1 MMSTQFDPSTALSRG
16 QRTVLTLAVMLVA
29 IIEVLDMTIV
39 NVALP
44 PMMGSLSANSDQ
56 ITWVLT
62 SYIVSAAIFMPLTGF
77 LVARLGRKRLLL
89 LNIMGF
95 LLTSVLC
102 GLAVNLLQMVVFRTL
117 QGIFGAALVP
127 LSQLIL
133 NGAYP
138 AEKRG
143 QAMAI
148 WGMGIMA
155 APVLGPTLGGY
166 ITDSLNWRWIFYLN
180 VPVCLLAFFLCLRV
194 VSETPTQKQKIDWL
208 GMFLMATGIGCLQ
221 IFLDR
226 GNGEN
231 WFESKQITAYCII
244 CLFCL
249 GLFILRGLKKSDNII
264 NLRIFADRNF
274 SSSCLLITAY
284 CASFFGIIALQS
296 LMLEN
301 LMNYPTV
308 TAGELMAPRGI
319 ASFFSMA
326 LVANL
331 ISRIDPRKIIAL
343 GLLLSLLGTY
353 AMTYFSLNSSTWFIV
368 WTSIVQGFGMGM
380 FFVPLSTVA
389 FNSLPKQQAAE
400 ASGLFSFGRSLG
412 QSIGISIYSTI
423 LSRENQ
429 TNWNRLVGHVNEFNP
444 HFQAWLAKVQ
454 TLLPKPAIWQV
465 LTGQISKQAGMIAF
479 IDCYFAASLTILAS
493 FLLLLIMDK
502 PKKVSTSLDI
512 H

>member
-1 MMSTQFDPSTALSRG
+1 MQTTFDNPNALSSTQRLLITI
-16 QRTVLTLAVMLVA
+16 AVMLVA

-44 PMMGSLSANSDQ
+44 PMMGSLGANSEQ

-77 LVARLGRKRLLL
+77 LVNRLGRKRLLL
-89 LNIMGF
+89 LNIIGF
-95 LLTSVLC
+95 LISSMLC
-102 GLAVNLLQMVVFRTL
+102 GMSVNLLQIIVFRTL
-117 QGIFGAALVP
+117 QGIFGASLVP

-133 NGAYP
+133 GAVYP
-138 AEKRG
+138 PEKRG

-166 ITDSLNWRWIFYLN
+166 ITESLTWRWIFYIN
-180 VPVCLLAFFLCLRV
+180 APVCLIAFFLCLRV
-194 VSETPTQKQKIDWL
+194 ITESPTQKQRIDWL
-208 GMFLMATGIGCLQ
+208 GMGLMTVGVGCLQ

-231 WFESKQITAYCII
+231 WFESKQIIAYFITT
-244 CLFCL
+244 LVAL
-249 GLFILRGLKKSDNII
+249 TLFIYRGVKNPHNII
-264 NLRIFADRNF
+264 KLQLFTDRNF
-274 SSSCLLITAY
+274 ATSCLMMTAY

-301 LMNYPTV
+301 LMGYPTV

-326 LVANL
+326 AVAKL
-331 ISRIDPRKIIAL
+331 ITRIDPRKIIAF
-343 GLLLSLLGTY
+343 GLALSVIGTY
-353 AMTYFSLNSSTWFIV
+353 AMVYFSLESSVSFII
-368 WTSIVQGFGMGM
+368 WTSAVQGFGMGM
-380 FFVPLSTVA
+380 FFVPLSTIA
-389 FNSLPKQQAAE
+389 FATLPRQDAAE
-400 ASGLFSFGRSLG
+400 AAGLFSFGRSIG

-429 TNWNRLVGHVNEFNP
+429 INWNRLAGHANEFNAN
-444 HFQAWLAKVQ
+444 FQAWKAKVSMILPDS
-454 TLLPKPAIWQV
+454 TLWQV
-465 LTGQISKQAGMIAF
+465 LAGQVSKQAGMISF
-479 IDCYFAASLTILAS
+479 IDCYWAATVSVIAMFI
-493 FLLLLIMDK
+493 FLPLMDR
-502 PKKVSTSLDI
+502 PKKTQAALDI

>member
-1 MMSTQFDPSTALSRG
+1 MQPKFDNPADISSS
-16 QRTVLTLAVMLVA
+16 QRIVITIAVMLVA

-44 PMMGSLSANSDQ
+44 PMMGSLSASSDQ

-62 SYIVSAAIFMPLTGF
+62 SYIVSAAVFMPLTGF
-77 LVARLGRKRLLL
+77 LVARFGRKRLLL
-89 LNIMGF
+89 LNIVGF
-95 LLTSVLC
+95 LIASVLC
-102 GLAVNLLQMVVFRTL
+102 GMSVNLVQMVIFRTL

-133 NGAYP
+133 NSSYP
-138 AEKRG
+138 PEKRG

-166 ITDSLNWRWIFYLN
+166 ITDTLNWRWIFYIN
-180 VPVCLLAFFLCLRV
+180 IPVCLLAFFMCLRV
-194 VSETPTQKQKIDWL
+194 INETPSQKQTIDWL
-208 GMFLMATGIGCLQ
+208 GMILMATGIGCLQ

-231 WFESKQITAYCII
+231 WFESKQILAYCII
-244 CLFCL
+244 SVISLA
-249 GLFILRGLKKSDNII
+249 LFIIRGLKKPDNII
-264 NLRIFADRNF
+264 NLKIFADRNF
-274 SSSCLLITAY
+274 ASSCLMITVY

-301 LMNYPTV
+301 LMGYPTV

-326 LVANL
+326 MVANL
-331 ISRIDPRKIIAL
+331 ITRFDPRKIIAV
-343 GLLLSLLGTY
+343 GLALSLLGTY
-353 AMTYFSLNSSTWFIV
+353 AMTYFSLESSTDFII
-368 WTSIVQGFGMGM
+368 WSSIVQGFGMGL
-380 FFVPLSTVA
+380 FFVPLSTIA
-389 FNSLPKQQAAE
+389 FTSLSRDYAAE

-423 LSRENQ
+423 LSRETQ
-429 TNWNRLVGHVNEFNP
+429 INWNHLIGRINEYNSIF
-444 HFQAWLAKVQ
+444 HAWQAKMQ
-454 TLLPKPAIWQV
+454 HLLSDKLIWQV
-465 LTGQISKQAGMIAF
+465 LAGQISKQATMIAF
-479 IDCYFAASLTILAS
+479 IDCYWAATLTILAM
-493 FLLLLIMDK
+493 FLLLFLMDK
-502 PKKVSTSLDI
+502 PKKVSAIMDI